1 MQRLVLIS
9 QRFSHPTIL
18 PLRCNVG
25 VSESLKRNVI
35 GVQTYYGTPSTSTIR
50 GRVLAYSEAKLYSSV
65 SSSNSKEVDEKRK
78 RVVVLGT
85 GWGAINFLKDLKNTS
100 FDVQIVSTQ
109 NYFALNPLLPCV
121 ACGTLQAGSVAE
133 PIRNVIRKMWCLTY
147 YFTRQ
152 SYQVSP
158 LGSIRRSLPIIT
170 WKDVNMY
177 FCEAECTKIDSK
189 TRKVHCTSSG
199 KVNEKE
205 FIIDYDYLVIAVG
218 AQSNT
223 FSIPG
228 VPENC
233 HFLKN
238 VEDAQEI
245 RRKIIDCFEK
255 ASLPNHNE
263 EMRKQIL
270 HFVVVGGGPT
280 GVELAGQLYD
290 FIHKDLAR
298 LYPDVKGLARV
309 TLLEAGDHI
318 LNMFHKKVRA
328 FVERKFQRNQID
340 LKTGKMVV
348 EVSNAEIFVKESKT
362 GEVTSIPYGM
372 IIWSTGIATR
382 PVIKDFIKEIGQ
394 SNGNAVTT
402 DEWLKVPG
410 ADGVYAFGDCATI
423 SQRKIMDDVSAVFH
437 RTHKDKSGTLSDKE
451 FQEILKDIC
460 ERYPQAKLYFKA
472 KKIHSLIDLIKK
484 SAGVAQ
490 QNTGD
495 IDLEEFKL
503 ALSEVDSHIKKLP
516 PTGQVYCLLVI

>member
-1 MQRLVLIS
+1 SCFLLYLQVIRPARQSSSLYFLVHTNFLE
-9 QRFSHPTIL
+9 L
-18 PLRCNVG
+18 ND
-25 VSESLKRNVI
+25 N
-35 GVQTYYGTPSTSTIR
+35 R

-133 PIRNVIRKMWCLTY
+133 PIRNVIRK
-147 YFTRQ
+147 
-152 SYQVSP
+152 
-158 LGSIRRSLPIIT
+158 
-170 WKDVNMY
+170 KDVNMY

-423 SQRKIMDDVSAVFH
+423 SQRKIMV
-437 RTHKDKSGTLSDKE
+437 RT
-451 FQEILKDIC
+451 C
-460 ERYPQAKLYFKA
+460 N
-472 KKIHSLIDLIKK
+472 LIIFLISESQSVPKMLI
-484 SAGVAQ
+484 
-490 QNTGD
+490 GD
-495 IDLEEFKL
+495 PLG
-503 ALSEVDSHIKKLP
+503 P
-516 PTGQVYCLLVI
+516 GCL